1 MKLHAI
7 IQRRWLYEVFQWR
20 TNFKA
25 DWNYGINQLW
35 EIPWWSSLFKKH
47 ALNKELI
54 KLPNSQ
60 NVNCWSRCEF
70 IRLRIQYGTEIS
82 LEIEYQSIK
91 TFQGTFLYG
100 RCLFLR
106 SWPKSC
112 NARLQIQ
119 CFSKFVRSVF
129 FCFFCQVTMC
139 VTSDAYRS
147 MAPQSLL
154 YFIYLSSWFN

>member
-1 MKLHAI
+1 MKFNKTAPTEMLLNSLLLKDYSTLSKFLT
-7 IQRRWLYEVFQWR
+7 Q
-20 TNFKA
+20 
-25 DWNYGINQLW
+25 NQVL
-35 EIPWWSSLFKKH
+35 KKPV
-47 ALNKELI
+47 
-54 KLPNSQ
+54 KLLNSQ

-100 RCLFLR
+100 RCLFLS
-106 SWPKSC
+106 SWSKSC
-112 NARLQIQ
+112 NTRLQIQ